1 MEFWENLLKT
11 HEIRIRITGGFPG
24 AKYLSFFLTYNTC
37 IKITF
42 QNLSCVIF
50 HTQKNK
56 SFSVEN
62 PFTIPEFLDF
72 YISIYIAKEEMVK
85 ACGIVNERKREQEEA
100 EQQDLK
106 DESDM
111 RLILGVSSTIKLMR
125 MENGLNLLDYG
136 RLRKAGDIV
145 SYTDDGR
152 VGDYAFI
159 FDLMIILCHRPKW
172 LQHRYRFREA
182 IKIRDHF
189 LEPPLQYQHPS
200 SG

>member
-1 MEFWENLLKT
+1 ME
-11 HEIRIRITGGFPG
+11 
-24 AKYLSFFLTYNTC
+24 
-37 IKITF
+37 
-42 QNLSCVIF
+42 
-50 HTQKNK
+50 
-56 SFSVEN
+56 
-62 PFTIPEFLDF
+62 
-72 YISIYIAKEEMVK
+72 
-85 ACGIVNERKREQEEA
+85 EEA

-182 IKIRDHF
+182 IKIRDHY

-200 SG
+200 SGQ

>member
-1 MEFWENLLKT
+1 M
-11 HEIRIRITGGFPG
+11 I
-24 AKYLSFFLTYNTC
+24 
-37 IKITF
+37 
-42 QNLSCVIF
+42 
-50 HTQKNK
+50 
-56 SFSVEN
+56 
-62 PFTIPEFLDF
+62 
-72 YISIYIAKEEMVK
+72 K
-85 ACGIVNERKREQEEA
+85 ACEVVNEKKREQEDA

-182 IKIRDHF
+182 IKIRDHY

-200 SG
+200 SGQC